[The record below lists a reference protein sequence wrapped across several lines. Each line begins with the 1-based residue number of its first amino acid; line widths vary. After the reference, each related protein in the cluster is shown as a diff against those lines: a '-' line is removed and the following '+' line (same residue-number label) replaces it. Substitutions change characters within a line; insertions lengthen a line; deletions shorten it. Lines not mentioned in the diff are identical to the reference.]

1 MDPADFERLI
11 ADYFLRRGFV
21 RAEVI
26 GHSGDRGV
34 DVLATNTQG
43 ELELIQCE
51 RYRSGNNIGSTPI
64 QRVDSYMRSRHASRA
79 WVITTSDFTPDG
91 RDEARITNVIIMNG
105 QDLLQSLELYYPG
118 RFCL

>member
-1 MDPADFERLI
+1 M
-11 ADYFLRRGFV
+11 
-21 RAEVI
+21 
-26 GHSGDRGV
+26 
-34 DVLATNTQG
+34 
-43 ELELIQCE
+43 
-51 RYRSGNNIGSTPI
+51 

>member
-1 MDPADFERLI
+1 MEQDS
-11 ADYFLRRGFV
+11 DYFLRGGFV

-26 GHSGDRGV
+26 IHTGLRSL
-34 DVLATNTQG
+34 DVLETIAQG
-43 ELELIQCE
+43 ELELIQCK
-51 RYRSGNNIGSTPI
+51 RYRSGINIGSTPI

-91 RDEARITNVIIMNG
+91 RDETLITNAIIMNV

>member
-1 MDPADFERLI
+1 
-11 ADYFLRRGFV
+11 
-21 RAEVI
+21 
-26 GHSGDRGV
+26 
-34 DVLATNTQG
+34 
-43 ELELIQCE
+43 
-51 RYRSGNNIGSTPI
+51 
-64 QRVDSYMRSRHASRA
+64 MRSRHASRT